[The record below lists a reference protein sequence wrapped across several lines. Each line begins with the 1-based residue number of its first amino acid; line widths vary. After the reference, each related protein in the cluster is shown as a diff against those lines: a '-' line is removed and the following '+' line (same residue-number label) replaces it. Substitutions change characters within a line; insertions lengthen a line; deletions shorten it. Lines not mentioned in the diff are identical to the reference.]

1 MKKISLVLGM
11 LLAVG
16 LLATSCKQPS
26 DPDLSKED
34 LNETDWLVGTWEET
48 NEYDMDVSYDGDV
61 PEEVK
66 KAFEE
71 NYKKPEP
78 KTITRTVTAETAPAM
93 KAELEGYIAMAEKG
107 EITESQAGI
116 TSKYSVSVK
125 INKDKTEIVM
135 YTDGTVEMTENGAN
149 GAKATISMTTKQ
161 TFSKK

>member
-34 LNETDWLVGTWEET
+34 LNETDWLVGTWEVT
-48 NEYDMDVSYDGDV
+48 TEYDGDISYDGDV
-61 PEEVK
+61 PEVVK

-71 NYKKPEP
+71 NNKKPEP
-78 KTITRTVTAETAPAM
+78 ITITRTVTAETVPAM
-93 KAELEGYIAMAEKG
+93 KAQLEGYIAMADAG
-107 EITESQAGI
+107 ETTVTQGES
-116 TSKYSVSVK
+116 TMKSSVSVK

-135 YTDGTVEMTENGAN
+135 YTDSTVETTVSDV
-149 GAKATISMTTKQ
+149 KVTTSMTTKQ

>member
-66 KAFEE
+66 KALEE
-71 NYKKPEP
+71 NNKKPEP
-78 KTITRTVTAETAPAM
+78 ITITRTVTAETAPAM

-125 INKDKTEIVM
+125 INKDKTEIVV
-135 YTDGTVEMTENGAN
+135 YTDGTVEMTENGA
-149 GAKATISMTTKQ
+149 KVTISMTTKQ
-161 TFSKK
+161 TLSKK

>member
-78 KTITRTVTAETAPAM
+78 KTNTRTVTAETAPAM
-93 KAELEGYIAMAEKG
+93 KAELEGYITMADAG
-107 EITESQAGI
+107 ETTVTQGES
-116 TSKYSVSVK
+116 TMKSSVSVK

-135 YTDGTVEMTENGAN
+135 YTDSTVETTVSDV
-149 GAKATISMTTKQ
+149 KVTTSMTTKQ